1 VRGKDV
7 GGLVFLEELFFLG
20 GGLCLTVEGLLPFC
34 LPQFEFDL
42 VGEDVQLGNFLFG
55 IALHQ

>member
-1 VRGKDV
+1 M
-7 GGLVFLEELFFLG
+7 EELFFLG